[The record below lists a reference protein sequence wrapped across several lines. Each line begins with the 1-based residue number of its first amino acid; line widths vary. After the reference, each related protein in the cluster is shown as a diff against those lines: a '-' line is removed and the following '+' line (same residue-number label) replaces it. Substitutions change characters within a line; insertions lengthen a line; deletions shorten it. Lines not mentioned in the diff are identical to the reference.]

1 MLDPKKIL
9 IIATRQIGDVMIT
22 TPLIRRARQIW
33 PKAAIDL
40 LGYHNTVGM
49 LFQNPDIREVIE
61 CPEHPKWPEYRRLL
75 GKILRRYDLS
85 IISQPSDRAHLYGFL
100 AAPRRIGIIPTKPIH
115 NWWKRLLCERTIT
128 LNYETQHVVS
138 ERFNLLQGYDSVQDR
153 IPEIVPPSKQP
164 LPHTIRDLLRPR
176 YIVIH
181 ATPRWRFKRWPV
193 SNWAE
198 LISEINK
205 YGIQVVLTGSN
216 APQDKLINT
225 EIFSAVEGLQE
236 IDIRASALLNL
247 TGQLTLA
254 QTGLLIS
261 ESSGYVGV
269 DTSVTHLA
277 AACNAKTI
285 ALFGPTPPTNYG
297 PWPINFSGAQPWQR
311 VGIATVGQSRV
322 QSSGNVCIIQG
333 PGDCVPCRQAGCLS
347 RFESHS
353 KCLDS
358 LSSSEVFE
366 SVFSHLNLSNLAQ

>member
-1 MLDPKKIL
+1 L
-9 IIATRQIGDVMIT
+9 I
-22 TPLIRRARQIW
+22 
-33 PKAAIDL
+33 
-40 LGYHNTVGM
+40 
-49 LFQNPDIREVIE
+49 
-61 CPEHPKWPEYRRLL
+61 
-75 GKILRRYDLS
+75 
-85 IISQPSDRAHLYGFL
+85 
-100 AAPRRIGIIPTKPIH
+100 
-115 NWWKRLLCERTIT
+115 
-128 LNYETQHVVS
+128 
-138 ERFNLLQGYDSVQDR
+138 
-153 IPEIVPPSKQP
+153 
-164 LPHTIRDLLRPR
+164 RPR

-216 APQDKLINT
+216 APQDKVINT
-225 EIFSAVEGLQE
+225 EIFSAVESLQK
-236 IDIRASALLNL
+236 IDIRAPALLNL

-297 PWPINFSGAQPWQR
+297 PWPIKFSGAQPWQH

-322 QSSGNVCIIQG
+322 QSFGNVCIIQG
-333 PGDCVPCRQAGCLS
+333 PGDCVPCRQAGCLN

-353 KCLDS
+353 TCLDS